1 MLYVRDPDDDEL
13 AELKRMTRQAIG
25 RVSQRAQM
33 VLLSAQQ
40 RSVPELAAIFD
51 LHPASVRFWLRRF
64 DVDGPPGLDDAPR
77 SGRPRTLEP
86 ADEQRLMHLVTQDPR
101 DAAGTPVATSWTVAM
116 LTLALIVRGGHY
128 LCPSIVRTTLHR
140 LGLRWGRPRLAM
152 PLKQDPLKAEKQWRI
167 AQAVLAAGPEAPVL
181 YADEARI
188 ALLPLVRGLWH
199 WVGQQVRIPTPGT
212 NQLRSLF
219 GALNIRTGQ
228 WTYLVREQMKKE
240 DFIVF
245 LEHLLTVY
253 ATGTIILIVDNYSS
267 HTAKVVREW
276 LAEPAH
282 ARLQLYGLPTQCS
295 HLNPVEPIWL
305 RLKDKVAANRLHG
318 SMSQLLR
325 TVAVFFDDMTP
336 EQALQWAG

>member
-1 MLYVRDPDDDEL
+1 MIYVRDPDDEEL
-13 AELKRMTRQAIG
+13 AELTRMTRQAVG

-33 VLLSAQQ
+33 ILLSAQR

-64 DVDGPPGLDDAPR
+64 DADGPPGLHDAPR
-77 SGRPRTLEP
+77 SGRPRTLAP
-86 ADEQRLMHLVTQDPR
+86 VDEQRLVQLVTHDPH
-101 DAAGTPVATSWTVAM
+101 DAAGTPVAATWTVAM
-116 LTLALIVRGGHY
+116 LTLALIGRCGHY
-128 LCPSIVRTTLHR
+128 VCPSVVRTTLRR
-140 LGLRWGRPRLAM
+140 LGVRWGRPRLAM
-152 PLKQDPLKAEKQWRI
+152 PLKQDPHKAEKQWRI
-167 AQAVLAAGPEAPVL
+167 AQAVLAAGPEAQLL

-199 WVGQQVRIPTPGT
+199 WLGQQVRIPTPGT
-212 NQLRSLF
+212 NQTRSLF
-219 GALNIRTGQ
+219 GALNVRTGQ
-228 WTYLVREQMKKE
+228 WSYLVREQLKKE

-267 HTAKVVREW
+267 HTAKVGQEW

-282 ARLQLYGLPTQCS
+282 ARLQMYGLPTRCS
-295 HLNPVEPIWL
+295 HLNPVEPIWR

-318 SMSQLLR
+318 SMSQLLGA
-325 TVAVFFDDMTP
+325 VAEFFDDMTP